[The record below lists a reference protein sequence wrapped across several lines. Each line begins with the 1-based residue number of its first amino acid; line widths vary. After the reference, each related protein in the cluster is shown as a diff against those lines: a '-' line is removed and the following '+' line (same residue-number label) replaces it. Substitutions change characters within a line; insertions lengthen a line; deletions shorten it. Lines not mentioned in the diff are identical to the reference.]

1 MIYDNI
7 LAIFGSFGPME
18 MIIIGIV
25 GLLIFGNRLPDVGRS
40 LGKGIVEFK
49 KGLRGVEN
57 EIEQADSKDNNNSK
71 SS

>member
-18 MIIIGIV
+18 MVIIGIV